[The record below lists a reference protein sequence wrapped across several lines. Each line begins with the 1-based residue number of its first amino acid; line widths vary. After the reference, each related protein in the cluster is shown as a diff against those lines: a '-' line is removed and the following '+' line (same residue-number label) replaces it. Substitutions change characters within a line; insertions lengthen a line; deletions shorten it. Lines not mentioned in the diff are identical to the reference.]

1 MVQGSMSKL
10 PSGEASTFSEAKSLA
25 QSRRRTRVRSTMSRA
40 SFHDLYSTGERLG
53 GGAYASVYSCWRKH
67 PLTEKERRQE
77 FAVKVIEKIPTHSR
91 QRCLNEVELFFK
103 CRSNKHIIKVEETF
117 DDDDAFYIIFEKV
130 YGGPLMRAIGR
141 CKTLSEKEVVKVVKE
156 LADAISFLHS
166 INIAHRDL
174 KPDNILCVNNDSISP
189 VKLCDLDLGSKIEI
203 NHTQCGMTPQLMT
216 PVGSAEYMAPEV
228 VEGFINDDAGPYDK
242 RCDLWSLGIVIY
254 ILLCG
259 YPPFCGSC
267 GEACGWAQGGSCV
280 ECQNNL
286 FSNIQEG
293 RFSFPCRDWDKIDP
307 LAKDLVTKLL
317 VKDPKQRLSAQM
329 ILDHPWVTGGGTD
342 TLLNTPMN
350 IRTYDCGAATGAD
363 KISRFASSAMQMN
376 SLVLQHITYDS
387 ESCSESSDHETVYG
401 GTPPAYNQVENCV
414 PISSA
419 SRGMSAPL
427 SVTPP
432 SDREDDVLLGLSPP
446 TASLLL
452 QRRSQER
459 RRMEERRGMRSVPI
473 PQLAH

>member
-1 MVQGSMSKL
+1 MSKL
-10 PSGEASTFSEAKSLA
+10 PSSEASTFSEAKSLA
-25 QSRRRTRVRSTMSRA
+25 QSRRRPRNRSTMSRT
-40 SFHDLYSTGERLG
+40 SFQDLYQMGERLG

-67 PLTEKERRQE
+67 TFSEKERNQE
-77 FAVKVIEKIPTHSR
+77 YAVKVIDKIPTHSR

-103 CRSNKHIIKVEETF
+103 CRSNPNIISVEETF
-117 DDDDAFYIIFEKV
+117 DDDNAFYIIFEKV
-130 YGGPLMRAIGR
+130 YGGPLMRAIAR
-141 CKTLSEKEVVKVVKE
+141 CKTLSEKEVVQVVKE

-174 KPDNILCVNNDSISP
+174 KPDNILCVNKDSISP
-189 VKLCDLDLGSKIEI
+189 VKICDLDLGSKIEI
-203 NHTQCGMTPQLMT
+203 NNTQCGMTPQLLT

-242 RCDLWSLGIVIY
+242 RCDLWSLGVVIY

-267 GEACGWAQGGSCV
+267 GEDCGWAQGGSCM

-293 RFSFPCRDWDKIDP
+293 RFMFPSRDWDKIDP
-307 LAKDLVTKLL
+307 LAKDMVTKLL

-350 IRTYDCGAATGAD
+350 IRSYDCNVASGAE
-363 KISRFASSAMQMN
+363 KISTFASSAMEMHTVV
-376 SLVLQHITYDS
+376 SQHQGEYDS
-387 ESCSESSDHETVYG
+387 CSSSGESSDHETVYG
-401 GTPPAYNQVENCV
+401 GTPTDVAIRNL
-414 PISSA
+414 SA
-419 SRGMSAPL
+419 APL
-427 SVTPP
+427 GVTPP
-432 SDREDDVLLGLSPP
+432 SDTEELLGLSPP

-459 RRMEERRGMRSVPI
+459 HRMEERRGIRSVPI